1 MSCRKSLQKWCQNG
15 IQNGTRFGTLFFP
28 GFRLWIPFWAV
39 LKGAL
44 QRFSEKLGAP
54 EGAQISQKSFKM
66 RPGGLQRG
74 PQARSKRVS
83 DAKRAC
89 DTGLLMIMLLFGL
102 LSLTSGAYL
111 DCILRVPG
119 VISDGFSTIS
129 THVFGGCWSLLS
141 LSSALTAR
149 RNARSD

>member
-1 MSCRKSLQKWCQNG
+1 MGGPRGGPNFAKIASYATWG
-15 IQNGTRFGTLFFP
+15 G
-28 GFRLWIPFWAV
+28 
-39 LKGAL
+39 
-44 QRFSEKLGAP
+44 P
-54 EGAQISQKSFKM
+54 EGAQISQKSLRM

-89 DTGLLMIMLLFGL
+89 DTGLLMIMLLCGL

-119 VISDGFSTIS
+119 VILD
-129 THVFGGCWSLLS
+129 GCWEVLQSIFEVV
-141 LSSALTAR
+141 
-149 RNARSD
+149 